1 MVSSSMD
8 WGLIGAEICISVGL
22 SVFQLFIWARHWIEK
37 VFDEFLEVFVRVA
50 DIRCL
55 KRV

>member
-1 MVSSSMD
+1 MD